1 MLLQL
6 PYYQN
11 CSLSKILMSSIFPP
25 QILKRRGLLGHC
37 HERFWGSHFERCFIN
52 VCVFNPLVP
61 SNSSSLLSSTFKKC
75 ENINVELMVR
85 EFVRLSMFIL
95 HLYHHDGNMGLAHEA
110 IVFYKCLAS
119 LLSAKWGD
127 EYSVVLGWL
136 RCCLGFSLL
145 RSAIQC
151 IQDACSLIGAYTR
164 APPPMDL
171 VQVEFHLS
179 E

>member
-1 MLLQL
+1 MLLL
-6 PYYQN
+6 
-11 CSLSKILMSSIFPP
+11 
-25 QILKRRGLLGHC
+25 H
-37 HERFWGSHFERCFIN
+37 
-52 VCVFNPLVP
+52 
-61 SNSSSLLSSTFKKC
+61 LSSCRQQGGWLTK
-75 ENINVELMVR
+75 L
-85 EFVRLSMFIL
+85 
-95 HLYHHDGNMGLAHEA
+95 
-110 IVFYKCLAS
+110 VFYKRLAY

-151 IQDACSLIGAYTR
+151 IRGARSSIGAYTR

-171 VQVEFHLS
+171 VQVESHLS